1 MILIAAAHQYACAV
15 SVQSYADMW
24 QLLNQAVERRS
35 CSPPR
40 MVMVPSAESGSQSSL
55 MALSC
60 ATRKT
65 NIIINAGP
73 SLHSGGSTICSLG
86 IIHGPITGADDSV
99 TVRSALCLRT

>member
-1 MILIAAAHQYACAV
+1 
-15 SVQSYADMW
+15 MW

-86 IIHGPITGADDSV
+86 IIHDPITGADDSV